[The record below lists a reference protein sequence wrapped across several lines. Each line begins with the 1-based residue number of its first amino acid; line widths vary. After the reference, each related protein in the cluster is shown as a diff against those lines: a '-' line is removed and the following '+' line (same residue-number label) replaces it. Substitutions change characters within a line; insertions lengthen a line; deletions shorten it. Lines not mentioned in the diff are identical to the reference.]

1 MGLFDEIGRFLE
13 TQLEDYIRANP
24 QLELWALEDRLRAQE
39 AEVGQLIGELQ
50 AREQK
55 FQSQILTLAEEVKVW
70 HRRVQATQAAG
81 RADLAAAARER
92 EASLLK
98 EGNIV
103 WAQMDLVKK
112 HLAQAL
118 EMQGQVKQ
126 RRQEVLAKI
135 AAQGKQSGPAS
146 PFAAFGRGDGPGQG
160 TAPAEPA
167 DDLERR
173 FQQWEMDEEVARLK
187 RQMGR

>member
-1 MGLFDEIGRFLE
+1 MGLFDEIGHFLE

-24 QLELWALEDRLRAQE
+24 QLELWALEDRLQEQE
-39 AEVGQLIGELQ
+39 AEVGRLIGELQ
-50 AREQK
+50 SREKK
-55 FQSQILTLAEEVKVW
+55 FQDQILLAEDVKMW
-70 HRRVQATQAAG
+70 HGRVQATAAAG
-81 RADLAAAARER
+81 RADLETAARER
-92 EASLLK
+92 EAGLLK

-112 HLAQAL
+112 RLAQAL
-118 EMQGQVKQ
+118 EMQAQVKA
-126 RRQEVLAKI
+126 RRQEVLTKI
-135 AAQGKQSGPAS
+135 AAQAQSKQNPQTNPFQGFAPQGSKATAGKG
-146 PFAAFGRGDGPGQG
+146 G
-160 TAPAEPA
+160 

>member
-13 TQLEDYIRANP
+13 TQLEDYIRGNP

-39 AEVGQLIGELQ
+39 TEMGRLIGELQ
-50 AREQK
+50 TREQK
-55 FQSQILTLAEEVKVW
+55 FQDQILALAEKVKVW
-70 HRRVQATQAAG
+70 HGRVQTTQAAG
-81 RADLAAAARER
+81 RADLEAAARER
-92 EASLLK
+92 EADLLK

-112 HLAQAL
+112 RLAQAL
-118 EMQGQVKQ
+118 EMQAQVKQ
-126 RRQEVLAKI
+126 RRQEVLTKI
-135 AAQGKQSGPAS
+135 AAQGPAKQSAKAN
-146 PFAAFGRGDGPGQG
+146 PFETVAGPGQG
-160 TAPAEPA
+160 AAPF

>member
-1 MGLFDEIGRFLE
+1 MGLVDEIGRFLE

-24 QLELWALEDRLRAQE
+24 QLEWWALEDRLREQE
-39 AEVGQLIGELQ
+39 AEVGRLIAELQ
-50 AREQK
+50 TREKK
-55 FQSQILTLAEEVKVW
+55 FQDQILALAEEVKRW
-70 HRRVQATQAAG
+70 HGRVQATEAAG
-81 RADLAAAARER
+81 QADLAAAARER
-92 EASLLK
+92 EAALLK

-112 HLAQAL
+112 RLAQAL

-126 RRQEVLAKI
+126 RRQEVLTKI
-135 AAQGKQSGPAS
+135 AAQGQGKSAPSAKTN
-146 PFAAFGRGDGPGQG
+146 PFVGAACPQ
-160 TAPAEPA
+160 P

-173 FQQWEMDEEVARLK
+173 FQQWEMDQEVARLK

>member
-39 AEVGQLIGELQ
+39 AEVSHLIGELQ
-50 AREQK
+50 AREKK
-55 FQSQILTLAEEVKVW
+55 FQDQILALAEEVKRW
-70 HRRVQATQAAG
+70 HRRVEATQAAG
-81 RADLAAAARER
+81 RADLAAAAQER
-92 EASLLK
+92 EAALLK

-112 HLAQAL
+112 RLAQAL
-118 EMQGQVKQ
+118 EMQTQVKQ
-126 RRQEVLAKI
+126 RRQEVLTKI
-135 AAQGKQSGPAS
+135 AAQGQAKQSAKEN
-146 PFAAFGRGDGPGQG
+146 PFAYPDGTGQG
-160 TAPAEPA
+160 AAPS

-173 FQQWEMDEEVARLK
+173 FRQWEMDEEVARLK